1 MHGDLEARQMR
12 KDSGP
17 SFIDA
22 RVSDGIMEIQCLSFT
37 AVDMT
42 LKGSERLHLLGQSQ
56 YKLLDRVSYSY
67 FLANK
72 GIITLG
78 LLA

>member
-56 YKLLDRVSYSY
+56 YKLLYSCY

-72 GIITLG
+72 GIITI
-78 LLA
+78 LA